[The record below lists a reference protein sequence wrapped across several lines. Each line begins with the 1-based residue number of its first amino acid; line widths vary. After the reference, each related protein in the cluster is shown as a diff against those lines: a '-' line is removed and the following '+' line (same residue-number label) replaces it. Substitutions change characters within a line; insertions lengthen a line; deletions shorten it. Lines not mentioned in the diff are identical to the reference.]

1 MLCPYCCLEGKK
13 EELVVSLHNAM
24 YCSHC
29 RIEFTDGE
37 LKKIGL
43 LLNTLDRVT
52 SALEAVVAIIGKRA
66 VKIDSSGMGGG
77 LWMHK
82 FGDAKQELRRAKK
95 LLEKYVRPDYMK
107 GEA

>member
-1 MLCPYCCLEGKK
+1 MLCPYCRLEGRKRD
-13 EELVVSLHNAM
+13 LVASLDDKT
-24 YCSHC
+24 YCHGC
-29 RIEFTDGE
+29 RTEFSKTDRE
-37 LKKIGL
+37 RTEM

-52 SALEAVVAIIGKRA
+52 SALETVVAIIGKRA

-77 LWMHK
+77 LWVHK

-95 LLEKYVRPDYMK
+95 FLEKYVRPDYMK